1 MAEKKAKPK
10 SSDGAEPALTFDQR
24 LAELERIA
32 AALESGDLGLEA
44 ALEQYKLGAGL
55 LRSCRTEIES
65 IRAQVQ
71 ELSQTGSGPD
81 RPFAG
86 DPDLGGGAL
95 A

>member
-1 MAEKKAKPK
+1 M
-10 SSDGAEPALTFDQR
+10 
-24 LAELERIA
+24 
-32 AALESGDLGLEA
+32 
-44 ALEQYKLGAGL
+44 
-55 LRSCRTEIES
+55 RSCRTEIES